1 MFKKKLPIWAPEQA
15 KQILNDGYR
24 RRNTALPQAEL
35 KNAHQKKQAAA

>member
-24 RRNTALPQAEL
+24 RNTALPQAEL